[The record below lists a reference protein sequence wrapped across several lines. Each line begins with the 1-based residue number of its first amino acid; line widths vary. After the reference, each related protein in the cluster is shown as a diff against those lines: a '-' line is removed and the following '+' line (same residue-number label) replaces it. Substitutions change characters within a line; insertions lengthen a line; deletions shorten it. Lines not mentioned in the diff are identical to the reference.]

1 MSRKGFE
8 QAEVR
13 EFLRMVAAELARL
26 QERERFLER
35 ELRQSQRT
43 TSPASMAIDEE
54 LVTRMLGEE
63 AARILSTAREA
74 STQIRCRAEE
84 SAARLLREATDEV
97 QRLREEAELESSRR
111 RQDATADAEA
121 EVEMAKQ
128 QGREMVNEARAYR
141 ERVLGELAR
150 RREMAR
156 QQIEQLVHGRDRLL
170 QAFERARLVSVDVM
184 AELTPL
190 GEPNEYVNLSPTTGP
205 VPLMVPNMA
214 RPSTVAPERTHVPV
228 AQPPADTVDTAGDAT
243 VALVMPPSPIDA
255 EPGATIESSPP
266 PAAEAPSDDGVDGVE
281 GAVHLDIRRA
291 APQPHDPDRV
301 PGRVLA
307 FSRHDPTNDPAND
320 PTNEPTNDPTDDHAQ
335 SIETTEP
342 VEPDGTVESHRS
354 ADDLFARLR
363 AARAQSVAD
372 RVVVPVEVDD
382 PSPETV
388 PAIVAPET
396 PIESPAGAPVNV
408 SSESESESAS
418 ASAAGD
424 DSVFRVS
431 SVGPVAL
438 VAGADTPFARR
449 DESLTPLIVAAAR
462 KLKRALAD
470 EQNDVLHAL
479 RRKESVRQVT
489 DMVATEA
496 EQAGRYVSAVMAELS
511 AAAVSGAISM
521 GMSTGAGQ
529 EAVKQAAATSSAADL
544 LVSEMVR
551 PLRTRLERCVA
562 DADGDNAEIASLV
575 RVVYREWK
583 TQRIDEQL
591 DDIARAAFG
600 RGALAGVV
608 PGAAICWKVD
618 PDGPACP
625 DAEDNA
631 LAGVVCAGNGFPT
644 DHTCAPAHSGC
655 RCMIAPA
662 D

>member
-1 MSRKGFE
+1 M
-8 QAEVR
+8 
-13 EFLRMVAAELARL
+13 
-26 QERERFLER
+26 
-35 ELRQSQRT
+35 
-43 TSPASMAIDEE
+43 
-54 LVTRMLGEE
+54 
-63 AARILSTAREA
+63 
-74 STQIRCRAEE
+74 
-84 SAARLLREATDEV
+84 
-97 QRLREEAELESSRR
+97 
-111 RQDATADAEA
+111 
-121 EVEMAKQ
+121 
-128 QGREMVNEARAYR
+128 
-141 ERVLGELAR
+141 
-150 RREMAR
+150 
-156 QQIEQLVHGRDRLL
+156 
-170 QAFERARLVSVDVM
+170 
-184 AELTPL
+184 
-190 GEPNEYVNLSPTTGP
+190 
-205 VPLMVPNMA
+205 
-214 RPSTVAPERTHVPV
+214 
-228 AQPPADTVDTAGDAT
+228 
-243 VALVMPPSPIDA
+243 
-255 EPGATIESSPP
+255 
-266 PAAEAPSDDGVDGVE
+266 
-281 GAVHLDIRRA
+281 
-291 APQPHDPDRV
+291 
-301 PGRVLA
+301 
-307 FSRHDPTNDPAND
+307 
-320 PTNEPTNDPTDDHAQ
+320 
-335 SIETTEP
+335 
-342 VEPDGTVESHRS
+342 
-354 ADDLFARLR
+354 
-363 AARAQSVAD
+363 
-372 RVVVPVEVDD
+372 EVDD

-418 ASAAGD
+418 ASAASD